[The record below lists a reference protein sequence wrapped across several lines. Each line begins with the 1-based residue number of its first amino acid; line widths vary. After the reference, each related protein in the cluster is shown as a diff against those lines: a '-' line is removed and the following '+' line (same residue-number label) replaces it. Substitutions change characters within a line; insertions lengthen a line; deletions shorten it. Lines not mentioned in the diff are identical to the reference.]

1 MRRLFPLLFA
11 AGIIV
16 HSGIAWADGCPN
28 LTRSSDPHF
37 SSSDRKVEAARR
49 WLEFARCGD
58 DSKNLV
64 SRDLQGCSYVGA
76 NLNRAN
82 FIDSNLTCADFRGAN
97 LKGAKFIAANLT
109 RADFR
114 GANLEDAK
122 LIDANLQGA
131 DFRGANLHRADLEGA
146 ATNGANFKGAT
157 R

>member
-1 MRRLFPLLFA
+1 MRKLFPFLLA
-11 AGIIV
+11 AGIV
-16 HSGIAWADGCPN
+16 GHCNIAWPDECPN
-28 LTRSSDPHF
+28 FVRPNDSSLASVDAE
-37 SSSDRKVEAARR
+37 SEALGR
-49 WLEFARCGD
+49 WLVLARCGD
-58 DSKNLV
+58 GSKNLV

-76 NLNRAN
+76 NLNRAD

-114 GANLEDAK
+114 GANLEGAK